1 MDKLKLY
8 AAPIVALVVILAW
21 YFLIR
26 PKLDAGALDDGDG
39 KAPQQQPA
47 GKAAPAEAPAEPA
60 KQVQ

>member
-21 YFLIR
+21 YFVIR
-26 PKLDAGALDDGDG
+26 PKLDAGALDEGKGDG

-47 GKAAPAEAPAEPA
+47 GKAAPAEAPPA
-60 KQVQ
+60 QRVQ